1 MSFKCPL
8 FSSKWWCWSRWGAT
22 WKIYSCANV
31 YKLIDIQIDMKIEKL
46 LKRKEKTS
54 QQKRVEAVVRVNL
67 SCCGKRK
74 FLECQETR
82 WNFWRRWEER
92 RGSALLSTLSQS
104 VSQLHYCTH
113 YHPVTLSISLGF
125 FLIWISTV
133 EMSGKGSGRRRTRKS
148 FCFVSSS
155 LPSYSSPQSAHL
167 IAAMKER
174 EKRREA
180 TFKTFGCFFLSL
192 LIPPFSTTRLYTTCS
207 QLNQLVLLQRNNT
220 FSL

>member
-1 MSFKCPL
+1 MSFKCPF

-22 WKIYSCANV
+22 WKIYSCENV
-31 YKLIDIQIDMKIEKL
+31 YKLIDIQIDMKREKL

-148 FCFVSSS
+148 FLLRFLFIAIILISTVS
-155 LPSYSSPQSAHL
+155 PSHRSN
-167 IAAMKER
+167 ER
-174 EKRREA
+174 KRERREA